1 MNPIIPKGTTLV
13 AEGEGYMVLRYD
25 DEELGAYY
33 ILKGLGTT
41 DYVFDKQEW
50 DHLAKFVAYADLKI
64 RAVVE

>member
-33 ILKGLGTT
+33 ILKGLGKEHTGLHEPR
-41 DYVFDKQEW
+41 VES
-50 DHLAKFVAYADLKI
+50 
-64 RAVVE
+64 RAGEIESHHDTPRVDCR

>member
-13 AEGEGYMVLRYD
+13 AEGEGYMVLRWED
-25 DEELGAYY
+25 TDGTVLY

-41 DYVFDKQEW
+41 DYVFQKHEW
-50 DHLAKFVAYADLKI
+50 DQFAKFVAYADLKI